1 MYSRLSIL
9 LLSFFIVQLLW
20 AQNPTLEINLTKRAG
35 AQSDWELN
43 MQLSLTNN
51 LDSGLL
57 IELPPGIKTAPAAV
71 KINDKDIWLKNDSS
85 FPESESVVN
94 WELTTDGLVLRFKKN
109 LLNSFDKLSVNC
121 ASHIEKMPDENSK
134 ITIKKVIQLEEGT
147 IQKGD
152 ILASKNFPK
161 VEKNKR

>member
-1 MYSRLSIL
+1 MHSRLLIL

-20 AQNPTLEINLTKRAG
+20 AQNSNLEINLTKRSG
-35 AQSDWELN
+35 AQADWELTL
-43 MQLSLTNN
+43 QLSLTNN

-57 IELPPGIKTAPAAV
+57 IELPSRIKTAPAAV

-94 WELTTDGLVLRFKKN
+94 WESTADGLVFRFKKN
-109 LLNSFDKLSVNC
+109 LLKAFDRLSVNC
-121 ASHIEKMPDENSK
+121 ASHIEKMPGENSK
-134 ITIKKVIQLEEGT
+134 ITIKKVVQLEEGT

-152 ILASKNFPK
+152 IIASKDFPK